1 VVLSRAVAASG
12 GFRAASRSGVLLL
25 SKLLASVLAAH
36 VCERLIQLQIIFTA
50 RLRRDGVVD
59 QVLEWL
65 IEEVELLPQ
74 ASW

>member
-1 VVLSRAVAASG
+1 VVLARAATASG
-12 GFRAASRSGVLLL
+12 GFWAALRGGAPVVGALQR
-25 SKLLASVLAAH
+25 SVLAAH